1 MGGRRYWSY
10 EIKPGNI
17 VGDAMSRSNPLPT
30 SSKYANIEAA
40 SIRCSEYTVCEG
52 HRLRGGPVP
61 STPDALGALWRKRRL
76 LESQK
81 NEVLGATKQDEKNS
95 NANVNEEGGVVFLI
109 LLSGI
114 APCLGSTAGVRIT

>member
-1 MGGRRYWSY
+1 M
-10 EIKPGNI
+10 PP
-17 VGDAMSRSNPLPT
+17 SNPLST
-30 SSKYANIEAA
+30 SSKYAITRLQLSVVQ
-40 SIRCSEYTVCEG
+40 SISCG
-52 HRLRGGPVP
+52 KAIALREVQFP